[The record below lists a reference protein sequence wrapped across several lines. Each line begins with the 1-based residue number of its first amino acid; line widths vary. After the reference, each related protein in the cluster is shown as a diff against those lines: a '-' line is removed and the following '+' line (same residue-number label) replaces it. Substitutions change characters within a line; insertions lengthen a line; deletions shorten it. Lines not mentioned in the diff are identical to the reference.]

1 MYENKKLNFLMPK
14 YKIQAILHFDQNMF
28 HKAIK
33 YIYYIPPPT
42 SKVKLLHKNKARKDA
57 KNPFFLLFCLSPSLP
72 PSQTKH

>member
-33 YIYYIPPPT
+33 YIYYIPPT
-42 SKVKLLHKNKARKDA
+42 SKVKLLHNV
-57 KNPFFLLFCLSPSLP
+57 
-72 PSQTKH
+72 